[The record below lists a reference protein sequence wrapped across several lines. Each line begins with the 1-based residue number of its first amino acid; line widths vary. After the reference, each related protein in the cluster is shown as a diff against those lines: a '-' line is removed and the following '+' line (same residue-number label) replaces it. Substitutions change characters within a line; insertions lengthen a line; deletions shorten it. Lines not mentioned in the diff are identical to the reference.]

1 MQIPCKCSLNRPYCI
16 LILALLCQFVGQ
28 IFAQPTHTHTDT
40 HIDMGYIAA
49 HAVQCTWS
57 SVCAGSA
64 CQTVLQ
70 LLQPA
75 TYRHS
80 PLRVVNTF
88 CHLSSVPLYPSLSL
102 NWRSQSALSCKSRI
116 LCANSTPNGAA
127 SACRFYS
134 ISVPPTESQLRSP
147 Q

>member
-28 IFAQPTHTHTDT
+28 IFAQPTHTHR
-40 HIDMGYIAA
+40 HGLNQCM
-49 HAVQCTWS
+49 VQCTWPR
-57 SVCAGSA
+57 VCAGSA

-88 CHLSSVPLYPSLSL
+88 YLLSSVQLFPSLSL